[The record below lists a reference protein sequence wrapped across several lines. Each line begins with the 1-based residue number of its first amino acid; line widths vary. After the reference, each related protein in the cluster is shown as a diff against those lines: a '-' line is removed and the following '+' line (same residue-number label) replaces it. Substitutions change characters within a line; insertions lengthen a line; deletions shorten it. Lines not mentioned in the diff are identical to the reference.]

1 MAARICLYVSSDATV
16 RLQRS
21 SQLSQS
27 AKLLF
32 HDTFKGTKKDPF
44 QVFGDNLGGQEGA
57 ELMEDQK

>member
-1 MAARICLYVSSDATV
+1 MAARICLYVNSDATV

-21 SQLSQS
+21 SQLSQL

-32 HDTFKGTKKDPF
+32 HDAFKGTKKDSF
-44 QVFGDNLGGQEGA
+44 QVFGDNLGGQEEA